1 MADICV
7 RLPNIAAL
15 QHRFEIQQPTLQVL
29 QNVFV
34 CVLFDMQ
41 RLCLVRVQNISKM
54 RIAVRIRRVA
64 AGQLVAC
71 AVDVDDDFPAVRLRD
86 VKFQNQYLALQ
97 PVVVRTLR
105 DASRA
110 CACAA
115 GLREGLIRDRT
126 HFPCIHRALIR
137 DWTQFPCLCCTLVS
151 AQITAQAQA
160 DLCLG
165 GC

>member
-1 MADICV
+1 
-7 RLPNIAAL
+7 
-15 QHRFEIQQPTLQVL
+15 
-29 QNVFV
+29 
-34 CVLFDMQ
+34 MQ
-41 RLCLVRVQNISKM
+41 RLCLARVQNVSKM
-54 RIAVRIRRVA
+54 RVAVRIRRIA
-64 AGQLVAC
+64 AGQLVAR

-86 VKFQNQYLALQ
+86 FKFQNQYLTLQ
-97 PVVVRTLR
+97 PVAVRILR

-110 CACAA
+110 CAQTAS
-115 GLREGLIRDRT
+115 LREGLIRDRT

-137 DWTQFPCLCCTLVS
+137 DRTQSPCICCALVS